1 LRSGIA
7 FSRIEAANAEL
18 TVADYSCPNSE
29 AAYTPN
35 FGNRLM
41 QPVPR
46 QRLQERRRF
55 ARVKVSLLGRYMLS
69 DQREYPCQSCDISPG
84 GIALICPV
92 IGRPTERVVAYFD
105 HIGRLEGQ
113 VVRTIPDGFAMCI
126 SATARKREKLA
137 DQLTWL
143 ANRQILGIPEDR
155 RHDRGTPKNTK
166 SLLMLAD
173 GREFPCRVLDV
184 SLSGA
189 ALQVDVQPL
198 IGAIVTVGR
207 TSARVVRHFDAGI
220 GVEFVRPQD
229 TDDLSELAP

>member
-1 LRSGIA
+1 
-7 FSRIEAANAEL
+7 
-18 TVADYSCPNSE
+18 
-29 AAYTPN
+29 
-35 FGNRLM
+35 M
-41 QPVPR
+41 QPVPK

-55 ARVKVSLLGRYMLS
+55 ARVKVALLGRYMLA

-105 HIGRLEGQ
+105 HIGRIEGQ

-126 SATARKREKLA
+126 TATARKREKLA

-166 SLLMLAD
+166 SLLVLED
-173 GREFPCRVLDV
+173 GKEFPCRVLDV

-189 ALQVDVQPL
+189 ALQVDVQPPM
-198 IGAIVTVGR
+198 GMVVTVGR
-207 TSARVVRHFDAGI
+207 TSARVVRHFDGGI
-220 GVEFVRPQD
+220 AVEFLRPQVG
-229 TDDLSELAP
+229 DDLTDFTP